1 MIKQISQHIEL
12 NLQHTS
18 RSLFLSILSILKH
31 AFFFLALF
39 KLALCLR
46 HDFFYCPCLSSIHER
61 ANCIAMLWT
70 GHSHLLRSCHFRGV
84 WATCLPHKDG
94 DIPLSAL
101 AKDTTSELAG
111 LFSTTSPKC
120 RATSRKDVDSIF
132 YSLLKNKGIKSRRRL
147 NTRSIGCEA
156 NALTTTPLRRFSV
169 IFDLRTA
176 AVSVFVDLSAEH

>member
-1 MIKQISQHIEL
+1 M
-12 NLQHTS
+12 
-18 RSLFLSILSILKH
+18 SILSILNMLS
-31 AFFFLALF
+31 FFLHSLNSHCAS
-39 KLALCLR
+39 
-46 HDFFYCPCLSSIHER
+46 DMIFFYCPCLSSIHER

-156 NALTTTPLRRFSV
+156 DALTTTPLRRFSV

-176 AVSVFVDLSAEH
+176 TVSVFVDLSAEH